1 MPNRYEGFKVVGAP
15 PGNGR
20 IIQRVQSAEAQKSFQ
35 DSVVLQIV
43 NAVKQAILND
53 SSKELDAK
61 VSALPFGRVQ
71 NLAYLRNL
79 ETYLSSQLL
88 QVQEEIR
95 NMQKAGLE

>member
-1 MPNRYEGFKVVGAP
+1 MANRYEGFKVIGNP
-15 PGNGR
+15 PGSGR
-20 IIQRVQSAEAQKSFQ
+20 IAQRVQSAEDQKSFQ
-35 DSVVLQIV
+35 DSVVLQVV

-53 SSKELDAK
+53 SIQELDAK

-88 QVQEEIR
+88 QVRQEIQK
-95 NMQKAGLE
+95 MQKVGLE

>member
-1 MPNRYEGFKVVGAP
+1 MANRYEGFKIVGNP
-15 PGNGR
+15 SGNGR
-20 IIQRVQSAEAQKSFQ
+20 VVHRTRSVEEQKSVQ
-35 DSVVLQIV
+35 NSVISQIV

-53 SSKELDAK
+53 SSQELDAK

-88 QVQEEIR
+88 QVRQEIQK
-95 NMQKAGLE
+95 MQKVGLE

>member
-15 PGNGR
+15 SGNGR
-20 IIQRVQSAEAQKSFQ
+20 VVHRTRSVEEQKSVQ
-35 DSVVLQIV
+35 NSVVSQIV

-53 SSKELDAK
+53 SSQELDAK

-88 QVQEEIR
+88 QVRQEIQK
-95 NMQKAGLE
+95 MQKVGLE